1 VGNEETAMGH
11 QGGTR
16 GAILVI
22 GGGIAGISAAV
33 EAAEVGYHVH
43 LVEKEP
49 TLGGRVMRIN
59 QYFPK
64 LCSPACG
71 MEINLRR
78 IKANPLITCHTMAKV
93 TEIKGEPGAYT
104 AKLTVLPRYVNEHC
118 TACGRCGEVCETEIE
133 NPFNYGM
140 DRVKAAYLPHEMAFP
155 LRYVLAPEIIGT
167 DDAARCAEAC
177 AYDAIDLNMAPE
189 VVELHVASIILA
201 TGWAPYDAEKIENL
215 GYGTVENVITNV
227 MMERLAASDGPTQ
240 GRIVRPSDGKEVKR
254 IAFCQCAGQRDE
266 NHLPFCSRVCCLASL
281 KQSLYVRQQYP
292 DAEISIFYIDL
303 RALGRNEAFLARVQA
318 DDKVRLVKGKVAKV
332 TEDPTTGDVI
342 VEAEATASGK
352 ITRTQVD
359 MLVLATGMV
368 PSAVLEEV
376 RSPLTALDEYGFVLD
391 VPGIY
396 GAGCAKRPLDVA
408 GSVQDATAA
417 AMKAIRTAAV
427 R

>member
-1 VGNEETAMGH
+1 MGYE
-11 QGGTR
+11 GGAR

-22 GGGIAGISAAV
+22 GGGIAGVSAAV
-33 EAAEVGYHVH
+33 EAAEAGYPVH

-49 TLGGRVMRIN
+49 TLGGRVMRFN
-59 QYFPK
+59 RYFPK
-64 LCSPACG
+64 LCAPACG
-71 MEINLRR
+71 MEINLKR

-93 TEIKGEPGAYT
+93 KEIKGEPGAYT
-104 AKLTVLPRYVNEHC
+104 AKIAITPRYVNERC

-140 DRVKAAYLPHEMAFP
+140 DRIKAAYLPHEMAFP
-155 LRYVLAPEIIGT
+155 LRYVLAPDIIGT

-177 AYDAIDLNMAPE
+177 AYDAIDLTMAPE

-201 TGWAPYDAEKIENL
+201 TGWEPYDAERIENL
-215 GYGTVENVITNV
+215 GFGTLENVITNV
-227 MMERLAASDGPTQ
+227 MMERLAASDGPTK

-281 KQSLYVRQQYP
+281 KQSWYVRQQYP

-303 RALGRNEAFLARVQA
+303 RAMGRNEAFLK
-318 DDKVRLVKGKVAKV
+318 DIEGDEKVRLIRGKVARV
-332 TEDPTTGDVI
+332 TEDPATKDVI
-342 VEAEATASGK
+342 VEAEATASGT
-352 ITRTQVD
+352 IVRTQVD

-368 PSAVLEEV
+368 PSAALEKV
-376 RSPLTALDEYGFVLD
+376 PFPLAALDEYGFVLD
-391 VPGIY
+391 RPGIY

-417 AMKAIRTAAV
+417 AMKAIRTAAG